1 MCVYVLRIADM
12 VFRLDATIK
21 PNLAEQELLHKA
33 MSEGIWDC
41 SGTDPASASAVK
53 SPSSTGSGDGHTS
66 LTDRD
71 TLLPIPSTAKKAPKG
86 KVSAV
91 KGSAKNPSGN
101 SDIDDRIRNLRY
113 GFTAAP
119 GYVLLCADYAQNE
132 LRLLAH
138 FSQDTAL
145 CKAFEGKIDVFIA
158 LAARWLEKPIES
170 ITKADREL
178 IKRICYANIYG
189 SGPNAIAEDLD
200 ISVDEAAL
208 RMQEFLDCYPGI
220 RVFMCQ
226 VKEAC
231 HNNGFVETLLG
242 RRRII
247 KATPQLQGFLSKHGL
262 NVASGM
268 NDPNTKDMSRE
279 MRKEKA
285 KLERQALNSVCQGS
299 AADLVKV

>member
-1 MCVYVLRIADM
+1 MCMCIADM

-41 SGTDPASASAVK
+41 SGTDPASAPAVK
-53 SPSSTGSGDGHTS
+53 SSSSTSGDAS
-66 LTDRD
+66 PTDRD
-71 TLLPIPSTAKKAPKG
+71 TLLPIPATAKKAPKG
-86 KVSAV
+86 KASAV
-91 KGSAKNPSGN
+91 TGSIKQSPGN
-101 SDIDDRIRNLRY
+101 DGIDDRIRNLRH

-158 LAARWLEKPIES
+158 LAARWLEKPIDE

-220 RVFMCQ
+220 RVFMSQ

-231 HNNGFVETLLG
+231 HTNGFVETLLG

-262 NVASGM
+262 NVASGL

-299 AADLVKV
+299 AADLVKVSLL